1 MNAYVS
7 HVQTRER
14 RKLAAP
20 VEARLRKNIQAL
32 EDAVLRARAA
42 EDPDAIHDLRV
53 ASRRLSVFLRV
64 WDVLVPRGCLR
75 RIVRDLR
82 GLRRRAGRARDLEVQ
97 VEMLRERLARHDSP
111 DGEARELLRDLEAE
125 LEGRRGRA
133 GKRARSR
140 RSRRVMALL
149 ARAEQG
155 WKKDL
160 LSRLEAFEVAHACER
175 ERRQA
180 ALEGV
185 RAALDAGDD
194 AGLHAARIATKKWR
208 YALESLG
215 MADLEAE
222 RFELQQR
229 FRAHGAELL
238 RSVEAPP

>member
-1 MNAYVS
+1 
-7 HVQTRER
+7 
-14 RKLAAP
+14 
-20 VEARLRKNIQAL
+20 
-32 EDAVLRARAA
+32 
-42 EDPDAIHDLRV
+42 
-53 ASRRLSVFLRV
+53 
-64 WDVLVPRGCLR
+64 
-75 RIVRDLR
+75 
-82 GLRRRAGRARDLEVQ
+82 
-97 VEMLRERLARHDSP
+97 
-111 DGEARELLRDLEAE
+111 
-125 LEGRRGRA
+125 
-133 GKRARSR
+133 
-140 RSRRVMALL
+140 MALL

-215 MADLEAE
+215 ESDDPSRATPGALRPLQDVLGGILDRSALRAALAKRLREPAEVGTVRTLPALMADLEAE
-222 RFELQQR
+222 RSELLQR